1 MISLTGSNPIM
12 KCSAAETV
20 RKFYAQFAGNDHV
33 LVLINADPDAIAS
46 ALAVKR
52 LLWRKVAS
60 VTLSNINIIKRP
72 DNIAMI
78 RLIKTQLIHISKIKA
93 DQHTRFVIVD
103 SQPDHNE
110 LFQQFNFDVIIDHHP
125 ITESEAPFKDIRPE
139 YGANASI
146 LTEYLKAAKIK
157 PSAKLATALFLGIK
171 TDTHDFERQTLVE
184 DIRAFQFLFRY
195 ANMHLV
201 RRIELADLTP
211 DFLKYFEIALRT
223 RRIRKQKAFIHL
235 GPVKNPDICVIIAD
249 FFMRLNNVN
258 WSIVSGF
265 YQNKLVIIFRNDGI
279 RKNAGKLALQ
289 SFGAFGS
296 AGGHK
301 SMARAEIPMSN
312 LEGTVTAQNDR
323 AILLWV
329 MRCVQKSTKRRKP
342 KVQKNVKQV
351 SDNVKS

>member
-1 MISLTGSNPIM
+1 MIFILKNINESPIGSNPIM
-12 KCSAAETV
+12 KCSAAEML
-20 RKFYAQFAGNDHV
+20 RRFYAQFAGDDHV

-46 ALAVKR
+46 AIAVKR

-72 DNIAMI
+72 DNSAMI
-78 RLIKTQLIHISKIKA
+78 RLIGTPLTHISQIKA
-93 DQHTRFVIVD
+93 DQYTRFVIVD
-103 SQPDHNE
+103 SQPEHNE

-171 TDTHDFERQTLVE
+171 TDTHDFERQTLIE

-235 GPVKNPDICVIIAD
+235 GKVQNPDICVIIAD
-249 FFMRLNNVN
+249 FFMRLNSVN
-258 WSIVSGF
+258 WSIVSGC
-265 YQNKLVIIFRNDGI
+265 YKNNLVIIFRNDGI
-279 RKNAGKLALQ
+279 RKNAGKLAKQ
-289 SFGAFGS
+289 SFAAFGS

-301 SMARAEIPMSN
+301 SMARAEIPVNN
-312 LEGTVTAQNDR
+312 LEGTATVQNDH

-329 MRCVQKSTKRRKP
+329 MRCIARSTKRRKL
-342 KVQKNVKQV
+342 KV
-351 SDNVKS
+351 

>member
-1 MISLTGSNPIM
+1 M

-20 RKFYAQFAGNDHV
+20 RKFYAQFASDDHV

-46 ALAVKR
+46 AIAVKR

-78 RLIKTQLIHISKIKA
+78 RLIGTQFTHINKIKA
-93 DQHTRFVIVD
+93 SQYTRFVIVD
-103 SQPDHNE
+103 SQPDHSE
-110 LFQQFNFDVIIDHHP
+110 LFQQFKFDVIIDHHP
-125 ITESEAPFKDIRPE
+125 VTESEAPFKDVRPE

-146 LTEYLKAAKIK
+146 MTEYLKAAKIK

-171 TDTHDFERQTLVE
+171 TDTHDFERQTLIE
-184 DIRAFQFLFRY
+184 DIRAFQFLFRH

-235 GPVKNPDICVIIAD
+235 GKVQNPDICVIIAD

-258 WSIVSGF
+258 WSIVSG
-265 YQNKLVIIFRNDGI
+265 YYKNNLVIIFRNDGI
-279 RKNAGKLALQ
+279 RKNAGKLAQQ
-289 SFGAFGS
+289 SFGALGS

-301 SMARAEIPMSN
+301 SMARAEIPFSN
-312 LEGTVTAQNDR
+312 LEGAVKVQNDH

-329 MRCVQKSTKRRKP
+329 MRCIQKSTKRRKS
-342 KVQKNVKQV
+342 KIQKN
-351 SDNVKS
+351 D

>member
-1 MISLTGSNPIM
+1 M

-20 RKFYAQFAGNDHV
+20 RKFYAQFASDDHV

-46 ALAVKR
+46 AIAVKR

-78 RLIKTQLIHISKIKA
+78 RLIGTQLTHISKIKA
-93 DQHTRFVIVD
+93 TQHTRFVIVD
-103 SQPDHNE
+103 SQPGHSE
-110 LFQQFNFDVIIDHHP
+110 LFQKFNFDVIIDHHP
-125 ITESEAPFKDIRPE
+125 ETESEAPFKDVRPE

-146 LTEYLKAAKIK
+146 MTEYLKAAKIK

-171 TDTHDFERQTLVE
+171 TDTHDFERQTLIE
-184 DIRAFQFLFRY
+184 DIRAFQFLFRH

-235 GPVKNPDICVIIAD
+235 GKVQNPDICVIIAD

-258 WSIVSGF
+258 WSIVSG
-265 YQNKLVIIFRNDGI
+265 YYKNNLVIIFRNDGI
-279 RKNAGKLALQ
+279 RKNAGKLAQQ

-301 SMARAEIPMSN
+301 SMARAEIPFSN
-312 LEGTVTAQNDR
+312 LEGTVKVQNDH

-329 MRCVQKSTKRRKP
+329 MRCIQKSTKRRKS
-342 KVQKNVKQV
+342 KIQKNG
-351 SDNVKS
+351 

>member
-1 MISLTGSNPIM
+1 M

-20 RKFYAQFAGNDHV
+20 RKFYAQFSGNDHV
-33 LVLINADPDAIAS
+33 LVLINADPDAISS
-46 ALAVKR
+46 AIAVKR

-93 DQHTRFVIVD
+93 DQYTRFVIVD
-103 SQPDHNE
+103 SQPDHSE
-110 LFQQFNFDVIIDHHP
+110 LFQKFNFDVIIDHHP
-125 ITESEAPFKDIRPE
+125 ITESEAPFKDVRPE

-146 LTEYLKAAKIK
+146 MTEYLKAAKIK

-171 TDTHDFERQTLVE
+171 TDTHDFERQTLIE
-184 DIRAFQFLFRY
+184 DIRAFQFLFRH

-223 RRIRKQKAFIHL
+223 RRIRKQKAFINL
-235 GPVKNPDICVIIAD
+235 GKVQNPDICVIIAD

-258 WSIVSGF
+258 WSIVSG
-265 YQNKLVIIFRNDGI
+265 YYKNNLVIIFRNDGI
-279 RKNAGKLALQ
+279 RKNAGKLAQQ

-301 SMARAEIPMSN
+301 SMARAEIPVSN
-312 LEGTVTAQNDR
+312 LEGTVKVQNDH

-329 MRCVQKSTKRRKP
+329 MRCIQKSTKRRKS
-342 KVQKNVKQV
+342 KAQKTV
-351 SDNVKS
+351 

>member
-1 MISLTGSNPIM
+1 LIGSDHNM
-12 KCSAAETV
+12 KCSAAEII
-20 RKFYAQFAGNDHV
+20 RRFYAQFAGDDHV
-33 LVLINADPDAIAS
+33 LVLINADPDAIAC
-46 ALAVKR
+46 AMAVKR

-78 RLIKTQLIHISKIKA
+78 RLIGTPLIHVKKIKA
-93 DQHTRFVIVD
+93 NQYTRFVIVD
-103 SQPDHNE
+103 SQPAHNE
-110 LFQQFNFDVIIDHHP
+110 LFQQFDYDVIIDHHP
-125 ITESEAPFKDIRPE
+125 KTDSDAPFRDVRSD

-171 TDTHDFERQTLVE
+171 TDTHDFERQTLLE

-211 DFLKYFEIALRT
+211 DFLEYFEIALRT
-223 RRIRKQKAFIHL
+223 RRIRKQHAFIHL
-235 GPVKNPDICVIIAD
+235 GQVKNPDICVIIAD

-258 WSIVSGF
+258 WSIVSGC
-265 YQNKLVIIFRNDGI
+265 YQNSLVIIFRNDGI
-279 RKNAGKLALQ
+279 RKNAGKLAKQ

-301 SMARAEIPMSN
+301 SVARAEIPVGN

-323 AILLWV
+323 AILTWV
-329 MRCVQKSTKRRKP
+329 IKCVQKSTKRRKP
-342 KVQKNVKQV
+342 KVQKTVKRALANVKT
-351 SDNVKS
+351 